1 MLDAGKRFESIRK
14 SDKSETLN
22 KLFLKNIKVTWIIN
36 DLRILKGRR
45 LSFTN
50 ICCNDLLLEDNQGF
64 GHAVQRSLIF
74 SHVWLNQ
81 VSIQATNIHTQ
92 ASNIHT
98 KSPPITLIE
107 AISTLKLVC
116 VPCQFKIQNN
126 DGLRICFT
134 CCRNECQSMISNYF
148 W

>member
-1 MLDAGKRFESIRK
+1 MNFKNYCLRSEFWKLNL
-14 SDKSETLN
+14 KSEFCKVKFVKLTLN
-22 KLFLKNIKVTWIIN
+22 VNFKKCISKSEFQEVKFWKLL
-36 DLRILKGRR
+36 
-45 LSFTN
+45 
-50 ICCNDLLLEDNQGF
+50 
-64 GHAVQRSLIF
+64 

-134 CCRNECQSMISNYF
+134 CCRNECQSMILNYF
-148 W
+148 L